1 MRQQTRT
8 IFAAVAAAAG
18 LVSGHHSARA
28 GLEGAELAKGREII
42 EGKCGRCHAIGPEGA
57 SAHAKAPPF
66 REVVKRYPVENLAES
81 LAEGIVSGHPDM
93 PVFVFEPAE
102 IDAILLYLNSLTP
115 APRPK

>member
-1 MRQQTRT
+1 MRQQACS
-8 IFAAVAAAAG
+8 IIAAVAAAAA
-18 LVSGHHSARA
+18 LVSSIPARA

-42 EGKCGRCHAIGPEGA
+42 TEKCSRCHAIGPQGA
-57 SAHAKAPPF
+57 SPHAKAPPF

-102 IDAILLYLNSLTP
+102 IDAILAYLSSLSP

>member
-1 MRQQTRT
+1 MRPPVRS
-8 IFAAVAAAAG
+8 ALAAAS
-18 LVSGHHSARA
+18 LLISCQISARA

-42 EGKCGRCHAIGPEGA
+42 SEKCSRCHAVGPEGA
-57 SAHAKAPPF
+57 SPHAKAPPF

-102 IDAILLYLNSLTP
+102 IDAILAYLSSLTP
-115 APRPK
+115 APKPK